1 MPTASPSRK
10 TPVLVIILASYLII
24 VLDIS
29 ITITALPHI
38 HRDLHFS
45 VASLSWVQ
53 TAYTLAFGGLL
64 LLGARAGDILGRR
77 RVFVAG
83 IVLFTVASAL
93 VGAAQS
99 SGWLIAARG
108 LQGVG
113 AALLAPS
120 TLALLQA
127 SFEEGP
133 GRTRAVAYYGAVAGI
148 GASLGLVLGGI
159 VTSALTWRVG
169 FYINVP
175 IGIVMAAAAP
185 RFLPETERQSGEL
198 DVPGA
203 ITSTLGMTAL
213 VYGLVRAA
221 ETSWSDTATLISL
234 VVGLVLIVM
243 FVLNERR
250 AAQPIMPLRLFASA
264 ERSAAYAGRVLFL
277 GAMMGFWFFITQYLQ
292 TVHGYTALQAGIGF
306 LPMTVA
312 NFAVAIA
319 VPRLTRRYGNGL
331 LLAAGLALTA
341 VGMFW
346 LSRLAAGTDYITG
359 VALPMV
365 LIGAGQGATLS
376 PLTAAGI
383 AGVSAKDAGA
393 ASGLVNVAH
402 QLGGSLG
409 LSVLVTVFAA
419 SGATGLTASALLA
432 HRVSVALTVG
442 TGMLVLAFGL
452 VVGLILRPSAAV
464 RTATEHPP
472 VTGTVTAVEASRSV
486 RAER

>member
-1 MPTASPSRK
+1 MPATSQ
-10 TPVLVIILASYLII
+10 
-24 VLDIS
+24 
-29 ITITALPHI
+29 
-38 HRDLHFS
+38 FS

-77 RVFVAG
+77 RMFVAG
-83 IVLFTVASAL
+83 IALFTLASAL

-113 AALLAPS
+113 AALLAPA
-120 TLALLQA
+120 TLSLLQA

-133 GRTRAVAYYGAVAGI
+133 ERTRAVAYYGAVAGV
-148 GASLGLVLGGI
+148 GASLGLLLGGI
-159 VTSALTWRVG
+159 VTTTLTWRVG
-169 FYINVP
+169 FFINVP
-175 IGIVMAAAAP
+175 IGIAMAAAAP
-185 RFLPETERQSGEL
+185 RFLPETERRSGEL

-213 VYGLVRAA
+213 VYALVRAA
-221 ETSWSDTATLISL
+221 ETSWGDTATLISL
-234 VVGLVLIVM
+234 VVGIVLLGA
-243 FVLNERR
+243 FVINESR

-292 TVHGYTALQAGIGF
+292 TVHGYTALQAGLGF
-306 LPMTVA
+306 LPMTVV

-319 VPRLTRRYGNGL
+319 VPRLTKAYGNGL

-346 LSRLAAGTDYITG
+346 LSRVTAGTYYLTG
-359 VALPMV
+359 VALPMM

-376 PLTAAGI
+376 PLTASGI
-383 AGVSAKDAGA
+383 AGVTAKDAGA

-409 LSVLVTVFAA
+409 LSVLVAVFAA
-419 SGATGLTASALLA
+419 AGASGLTANLCS
-432 HRVSVALTVG
+432 
-442 TGMLVLAFGL
+442 
-452 VVGLILRPSAAV
+452 LI
-464 RTATEHPP
+464 
-472 VTGTVTAVEASRSV
+472 ASRS
-486 RAER
+486 R